1 MTMAKTKHKDRSAA
15 AGLGTTAGAA
25 VTEGAAV
32 VALTGGSA
40 SASAITYALGTIGGL
55 VGGGMA
61 AGLGLLIGVHALVG
75 GAAYGISKVVKK
87 RRGKIG
93 EQDCLREETTLLSVA
108 FQRRQHNL

>member
-1 MTMAKTKHKDRSAA
+1 MANTENKDRSAA

-40 SASAITYALGTIGGL
+40 SASAITYALGAIGGL

-61 AGLGLLIGVHALVG
+61 AGLGLLIGVPALAG
-75 GAAYGISKVVKK
+75 GAVYGISKAVKRK
-87 RRGKIG
+87 RGR
-93 EQDCLREETTLLSVA
+93 
-108 FQRRQHNL
+108 

>member
-1 MTMAKTKHKDRSAA
+1 MTMANTENKDRSAA

-40 SASAITYALGTIGGL
+40 SASAITYALGAIGGL

-61 AGLGLLIGVHALVG
+61 AGLGLLIGVPALAG
-75 GAAYGISKVVKK
+75 GAAYGITKVVKK
-87 RRGKIG
+87 RRG
-93 EQDCLREETTLLSVA
+93 R
-108 FQRRQHNL
+108 

>member
-1 MTMAKTKHKDRSAA
+1 MNCKMKNNENKDRSAA

-61 AGLGLLIGVHALVG
+61 AGLGLLIGVPALAG
-75 GAAYGISKVVKK
+75 GAVYGITKVVKK
-87 RRGKIG
+87 RRG
-93 EQDCLREETTLLSVA
+93 R
-108 FQRRQHNL
+108 

>member
-1 MTMAKTKHKDRSAA
+1 MANTENKDRSAA

-61 AGLGLLIGVHALVG
+61 AGLGLLIGVPALAG
-75 GAAYGISKVVKK
+75 GAVYGISKAVKRK
-87 RRGKIG
+87 RGR
-93 EQDCLREETTLLSVA
+93 
-108 FQRRQHNL
+108 

>member
-1 MTMAKTKHKDRSAA
+1 MTMGNTENKNRSAA

-40 SASAITYALGTIGGL
+40 SASAITYALGAIGGL

-61 AGLGLLIGVHALVG
+61 AGLGLLIGVPALAG
-75 GAAYGISKVVKK
+75 GAVYGISKAVKRK
-87 RRGKIG
+87 RGR
-93 EQDCLREETTLLSVA
+93 
-108 FQRRQHNL
+108 

>member
-1 MTMAKTKHKDRSAA
+1 MNCKMKNTENKDRSAA

-25 VTEGAAV
+25 VTEGATV

-61 AGLGLLIGVHALVG
+61 AGLGLLIAVPAAAG
-75 GAAYGISKVVKK
+75 GAVYGISKVVKK
-87 RRGKIG
+87 RMGR
-93 EQDCLREETTLLSVA
+93 
-108 FQRRQHNL
+108 

>member
-1 MTMAKTKHKDRSAA
+1 MANTENTDRSAA

-40 SASAITYALGTIGGL
+40 SASAITYALGAIGGL

-61 AGLGLLIGVHALVG
+61 AGLGLLIGVPALAG
-75 GAAYGISKVVKK
+75 GAAYGITKVVKK
-87 RRGKIG
+87 RRG
-93 EQDCLREETTLLSVA
+93 R
-108 FQRRQHNL
+108 